1 MFSGNMLAAVK
12 PTSDDSF
19 PSAYFY
25 SQPGATGPGYFDN
38 LAPQVC
44 SVQGV
49 EGAGCVG
56 CGVKG
61 AEPRIH

>member
-12 PTSDDSF
+12 PASDDNF

-25 SQPGATGPGYFDN
+25 SQPGATGPGFFDN

-49 EGAGCVG
+49 
-56 CGVKG
+56 
-61 AEPRIH
+61 